1 MAILNESTKKGE
13 WVCLVARNDLRD
25 IQNRQV
31 FYLEQIKDEVIYI
44 RSPYKKFKF
53 DRHKI

>member
-31 FYLEQIKDEVIYI
+31 FYLEQIKD
-44 RSPYKKFKF
+44 
-53 DRHKI
+53 